1 MELTDAIKKRR
12 AYRSIEPIDITP
24 ESIHDLA
31 EHAGLA
37 PSCYNKQ
44 PWRFVFVYGRE
55 MLEHIFTA
63 LSQGN
68 DWAKKAAMIVAVSS
82 RKDLDC
88 LVKNREYY
96 LFDTGMA
103 TAFLMLRATE
113 LNLVCHP
120 IAGYDE
126 EKVKT
131 ILAVPD
137 DFTVITLLIVGKKSD
152 TISPLLSEKMA
163 ESETKRP
170 PRLQFSDYCF
180 VDKYRA
186 G

>member
-1 MELTDAIKKRR
+1 
-12 AYRSIEPIDITP
+12 
-24 ESIHDLA
+24 
-31 EHAGLA
+31 
-37 PSCYNKQ
+37 
-44 PWRFVFVYGRE
+44 VYGRE
-55 MLEHIFTA
+55 MLEHMFTA

-68 DWAKKAAMIVAVSS
+68 NWAAKAAMIVAVAS

-88 LVKNREYY
+88 LLTNREYY

-131 ILAVPD
+131 ILEIPD
-137 DFTVITLLIVGKKSD
+137 DFTIITLLIVGKKSD
-152 TISPLLSEKMA
+152 QISPLLSEKMA

-170 PRLQFSDYCF
+170 QRRQFAEFCF
-180 VDKYRA
+180 VDKYKA

>member
-1 MELTDAIKKRR
+1 MELNEVIKKRR
-12 AYRSIEPIDITP
+12 AYRSLEPVEITP
-24 ESIHDLA
+24 GLVHDLA

-55 MLEHIFTA
+55 MLEQMFTA

-88 LVKNREYY
+88 LLKNREYY

-103 TAFLMLRATE
+103 TAFLMLRAVD

-126 EKVKT
+126 EKVRS
-131 ILAVPD
+131 ILAMPD

-152 TISPLLSEKMA
+152 QISPILSEKMA
-163 ESETKRP
+163 AAETIRP
-170 PRLQFSDYCF
+170 QRQQFAEFCF